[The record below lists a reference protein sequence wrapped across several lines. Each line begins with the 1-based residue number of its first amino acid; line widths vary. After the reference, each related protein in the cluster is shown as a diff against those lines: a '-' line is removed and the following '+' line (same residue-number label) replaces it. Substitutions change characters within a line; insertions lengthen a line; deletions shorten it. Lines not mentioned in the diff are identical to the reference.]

1 MMLETLNNI
10 AQDLF
15 GKDYTELSNPEE
27 LKIVLSELAN
37 Q

>member
-1 MMLETLNNI
+1 MLEILNDI

-15 GKDYTELSNPEE
+15 GKDYTELSDAHEI
-27 LKIVLSELAN
+27 KIVLSELAN